1 MIQERIKIQV
11 QGSEDYAHLDTY
23 ILGNYLDDEPNP
35 RKPLV
40 LICPGG
46 AYRMTSNREAE
57 PIALQFN
64 SIGYHAAVLR
74 YSCKPAVYPTALL
87 EVAKSVQLIREKG
100 EEWGIDTEKIL
111 VMGFSAG
118 GHLVASYGVFW
129 KELEENLN
137 EKVRGLSL
145 QPNGLILCYPVIS
158 SQDAIAHTDSIQNLL
173 GSQYEEKREKLS
185 LENQV
190 GDWVPKTFIWHT
202 FDDDTVPF
210 WNSMVFVEA
219 LGKANVPVEFH
230 LYPKGAHGLSLATK
244 SIQRTDGS
252 GVEPGC
258 QSWMPLLL
266 QWIQRNFGF

>member
-11 QGSEDYAHLDTY
+11 QGSDDYAHLDTY
-23 ILGNYLDDEPNP
+23 ILGNYLDDEPDP

-111 VMGFSAG
+111 VYGIFHAG
-118 GHLVASYGVFW
+118 GHLVSQLQCV
-129 KELEENLN
+129 LE
-137 EKVRGLSL
+137 
-145 QPNGLILCYPVIS
+145 
-158 SQDAIAHTDSIQNLL
+158 
-173 GSQYEEKREKLS
+173 
-185 LENQV
+185 
-190 GDWVPKTFIWHT
+190 
-202 FDDDTVPF
+202 
-210 WNSMVFVEA
+210 
-219 LGKANVPVEFH
+219 
-230 LYPKGAHGLSLATK
+230 
-244 SIQRTDGS
+244 RTG
-252 GVEPGC
+252 GEP
-258 QSWMPLLL
+258 Q
-266 QWIQRNFGF
+266 

>member
-11 QGSEDYAHLDTY
+11 QGSDDYAHLDTY

-118 GHLVASYGVFW
+118 GHLAASYGVFW

-137 EKVRGLSL
+137 EEG
-145 QPNGLILCYPVIS
+145 
-158 SQDAIAHTDSIQNLL
+158 A
-173 GSQYEEKREKLS
+173 
-185 LENQV
+185 
-190 GDWVPKTFIWHT
+190 WHI
-202 FDDDTVPF
+202 PAA
-210 WNSMVFVEA
+210 E
-219 LGKANVPVEFH
+219 
-230 LYPKGAHGLSLATK
+230 
-244 SIQRTDGS
+244 
-252 GVEPGC
+252 C
-258 QSWMPLLL
+258 
-266 QWIQRNFGF
+266 